1 MNDIKRIDR
10 SFLLCLIGFILMAAA
25 LVFCLI
31 AVNIWI
37 ENVKIQTLLYF
48 ILLIASLIVVSVFK
62 TVLER
67 ITQISFLIK
76 IRAHPGDPLPMNH
89 TRSMDSMGEHMVSL
103 GYERSI
109 QDLNHAL
116 YFRIAKEE
124 VKRIFRRYTLEVVVL
139 IEPHNT
145 QFYLDQVDQE
155 IHNLQQASLK
165 KGKKIVRMLITQIK
179 EINELD
185 DATKTLIKEII
196 FVRTNQTV
204 ISTINVGLYRSL
216 DVAVMLYS
224 DTYHP
229 SLYYVQHINS
239 IKKII

>member
-1 MNDIKRIDR
+1 MT
-10 SFLLCLIGFILMAAA
+10 AA
-25 LVFCLI
+25 LVFGLI
-31 AVNIWI
+31 AVNIWV
-37 ENVKIQTLLYF
+37 ENLKTQTLLYF
-48 ILLIASLIVVSVFK
+48 LILIAALIVVSVFK

-89 TRSMDSMGEHMVSL
+89 TRSMENIGEHMLNL
-103 GYERSI
+103 GYERHL

-124 VKRIFRRYTLEVVVL
+124 VKRIFRGYTLEVVVL
-139 IEPHNT
+139 IEPQNAY
-145 QFYLDQVDQE
+145 FYLDQVDQE
-155 IHNLQQASLK
+155 IATLQQASLK

-179 EINELD
+179 EIEDLD

-196 FVRTNQTV
+196 FVRTKQTV
-204 ISTINVGLYRSL
+204 ISTINVGLYRAQG
-216 DVAVMLYS
+216 VAVMLYS

-229 SLYYVQHINS
+229 SLYYVQHIKS